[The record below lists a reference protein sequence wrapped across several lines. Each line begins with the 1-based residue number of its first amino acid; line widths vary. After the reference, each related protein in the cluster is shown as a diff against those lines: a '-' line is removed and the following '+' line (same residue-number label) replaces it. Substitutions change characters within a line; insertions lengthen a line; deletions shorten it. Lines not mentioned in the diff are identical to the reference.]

1 MARPKRMGAYN
12 ALDDLLPGPAW
23 GAPDDEEPGWGAP
36 GDQGPGWGVPGDQ
49 GPGWGVPGDERPGW
63 DGPGD
68 RGPGWDLST
77 AGMAGEPAPPARR
90 PRLEPVPDPPGP
102 ARRRARDRR
111 AGANALDEL
120 LPGPRGG
127 AGVDELLPGPS
138 APAGRRLG
146 VAPRPRSPGRHLGV
160 WNPLDGPPP
169 PPAPPVP
176 APPPV
181 PAKVRVSFRLPADL
195 VETARDAVAHLAG
208 TADRTNLTALTER
221 ALRVELARLA
231 ITHNHGQPFT
241 PRDS

>member
-1 MARPKRMGAYN
+1 MGAYN

-23 GAPDDEEPGWGAP
+23 GAPGDEE
-36 GDQGPGWGVPGDQ
+36 
-49 GPGWGVPGDERPGW
+49 PGW

-68 RGPGWDLST
+68 QGPGWDLST
-77 AGMAGEPAPPARR
+77 AGEPAPPPWR

-102 ARRRARDRR
+102 GRRRARDRR

-127 AGVDELLPGPS
+127 AGADELLPGPS

-146 VAPRPRSPGRHLGV
+146 VARPRSPGRHLGV

-169 PPAPPVP
+169 APAAPPA
-176 APPPV
+176 
-181 PAKVRVSFRLPADL
+181 PAKVRASFRLPADL
-195 VETARDAVAHLAG
+195 IETARDAVAHLAG

-231 ITHNHGQPFT
+231 ITHNHGQPFP

>member
-68 RGPGWDLST
+68 RRPGWDLST

-176 APPPV
+176 A
-181 PAKVRVSFRLPADL
+181 KVRVSFRLPADL

>member
-23 GAPDDEEPGWGAP
+23 GAPTDDEPGWDAP
-36 GDQGPGWGVPGDQ
+36 GDL
-49 GPGWGVPGDERPGW
+49 R
-63 DGPGD
+63 
-68 RGPGWDLST
+68 PGWDLST
-77 AGMAGEPAPPARR
+77 AGTAAEPAPPARR

-102 ARRRARDRR
+102 GRRRARDRR
-111 AGANALDEL
+111 AGGNALDEL
-120 LPGPRGG
+120 LPGPRSG

-146 VAPRPRSPGRHLGV
+146 VAPRPRSPGRHLEV
-160 WNPLDGPPP
+160 WNPLDGPP

-231 ITHNHGQPFT
+231 ITHNHGQPFP
-241 PRDS
+241 PRDG